1 MRLVHW
7 RNMSVTLEDSTS
19 VVQTGE
25 IPTPYEDLLVKIMES
40 GNVRGD
46 RTGTGTKSLFGEQVR
61 YDLSKG
67 YPLLTTKKVRFE
79 KMAIELVWFLR
90 GDTNIRYL
98 LERDVHIWTE
108 WAFTAYL
115 KDTQQTAPETGSP
128 EWKEQIAAFERR
140 IVDDAAFADEY
151 GNLGQVYGAQWR
163 KWPATDGSIIDQIDD
178 VIEQI
183 KTNPESR
190 RHIVTAWNP
199 EFVPT
204 SALPPCHVLFQ
215 FYVADGRLSCHL
227 YQRSADMFLG
237 VPFNI
242 ASYALLTMM
251 IAQQTDLEPG
261 DLVMTFGDGHI
272 YSNHFDQ
279 VREQLGNEPYPYPTL
294 RFARKPE
301 SISEYDLADFI
312 VEDYQSHRFISAPIA
327 V

>member
-1 MRLVHW
+1 
-7 RNMSVTLEDSTS
+7 MSVTLESSTS

-25 IPTPYEDLLVKIMES
+25 IPTPYEDLLVKIMET

-61 YDLSKG
+61 YDLSEG

-98 LERDVHIWTE
+98 LERDVHIWTD

-115 KDTQQTAPETGSP
+115 KDTQQAAPETGSP

-140 IVDDAAFADEY
+140 IVDDAAFADKH

-163 KWPATDGSIIDQIDD
+163 KWPTTDGSIIDQIDD

-251 IAQQTDLEPG
+251 IAQQTDLDPG

>member
-1 MRLVHW
+1 MHLVHW
-7 RNMSVTLEDSTS
+7 RVMSVEVAATE
-19 VVQTGE
+19 E
-25 IPTPYEDLLVKIMES
+25 IPTPYEDLLVEIMDS
-40 GNVRGD
+40 GVDRGD
-46 RTGTGTKSLFGEQVR
+46 RTNTGTRSLFGKQIR

-67 YPLLTTKKVRFE
+67 YPLLTTKHVRFD
-79 KMAIELVWFLR
+79 KMAVELVWFLR

-98 LERDVHIWTE
+98 LDRDVHIWSAWAYKEYLVATEQDVPDSDTTE
-108 WAFTAYL
+108 WKFGLRTF
-115 KDTQQTAPETGSP
+115 
-128 EWKEQIAAFERR
+128 EQRIIA
-140 IVDDAAFADEY
+140 DDAFADTY

-163 KWPATDGSIIDQIDD
+163 QWQTTTGEAIDQIDD
-178 VIEQI
+178 VINQI

-190 RHIVTAWNP
+190 RLLVTAWNP

-251 IAQQTDLEPG
+251 VAQQTDLEVG
-261 DLVMTFGDGHI
+261 ELVMTFGDGHI

-279 VREQLGNEPYPYPTL
+279 VRQQLSNEPYPYPTL
-294 RFARKPE
+294 RFARKPD
-301 SISEYDLADFI
+301 SISDYDASDFI
-312 VEDYQSHRFISAPIA
+312 VEGYQSHEYIAAPIA

>member
-1 MRLVHW
+1 
-7 RNMSVTLEDSTS
+7 MSVTLEDSTS

>member
-1 MRLVHW
+1 M
-7 RNMSVTLEDSTS
+7 NTVTRDRGDDLA
-19 VVQTGE
+19 
-25 IPTPYEDLLVKIMES
+25 IPTPYEDLLREILEMGAE
-40 GNVRGD
+40 RGD
-46 RTGTGTKSLFGEQVR
+46 RTGTGTYSLFGRQIR
-61 YDLSKG
+61 YDLSQG
-67 YPLLTTKKVRFE
+67 FPLLTTKKVRFRSLLV
-79 KMAIELVWFLR
+79 ELLWFLR

-98 LERDVHIWTE
+98 LEHNVHIWTE
-108 WAFTAYL
+108 WAFKPYL
-115 KDTQQTAPETGSP
+115 VQMGLPIPEQESP
-128 EWKEQIAAFERR
+128 EWKDQIKSFERR
-140 IVDDAAFADEY
+140 ILKDEAFAKKY

-163 KWPATDGSIIDQIDD
+163 HWPTTSGSEIDQIAD
-178 VIEQI
+178 VLRNIR
-183 KTNPESR
+183 TNPEGR

-215 FYVADGRLSCHL
+215 FYVANGTLSCHL

-261 DLVMTFGDGHI
+261 ELVMTFGDGHI
-272 YSNHFDQ
+272 YANHVDQ
-279 VREQLGNEPYPYPTL
+279 VRKQLMNEPYPYPQL

-301 SISEYDLADFI
+301 SISDYEVSDFI
-312 VEDYQSHRFISAPIA
+312 LEGYQSHAYIGAPIA

>member
-1 MRLVHW
+1 
-7 RNMSVTLEDSTS
+7 MSEN
-19 VVQTGE
+19 TGATDE
-25 IPTPYEDLLVKIMES
+25 IPTPYEDLLVEIMDT
-40 GNVRGD
+40 GNERGD
-46 RTGTGTKSLFGEQVR
+46 RTGTGTKSLFGKQVR
-61 YDLSKG
+61 YDLSEG
-67 YPLLTTKKVRFE
+67 YPLLTTKKVYFK
-79 KMAIELVWFLR
+79 KMATELVWFLR

-98 LERDVHIWTE
+98 LERDVHFWSE
-108 WAFTAYL
+108 WAYKEYL
-115 KDTQQTAPETGSP
+115 LSTDQAVPESSSD
-128 EWKEQIAAFERR
+128 EWKQGMREFEQR
-140 IVDDAAFADEY
+140 IVADGEFAATY

-163 KWPATDGSIIDQIDD
+163 KWQTTTGETIDQIED
-178 VIEQI
+178 VINEI
-183 KTNPESR
+183 KTSPESR
-190 RHIVTAWNP
+190 RLVVTAWNP

-215 FYVADGRLSCHL
+215 FYVANGRLSCHL

-261 DLVMTFGDGHI
+261 ELVMTFGDGHI

-279 VREQLGNEPYPYPTL
+279 VRQQLGNEPRPYPTL

-301 SISEYDLADFI
+301 SISDYDVSDFI
-312 VEDYQSHRFISAPIA
+312 VENYESHEHISAPIA